1 MRDPELLTSHQVLEL
16 LQIGR
21 TKLWDLVKR
30 GGLPAYRIGEGRNA
44 TLRFR
49 RGELESWIDR
59 NRVPGT
65 RPLLAVANDRRSTS
79 SPVE

>member
-1 MRDPELLTSHQVLEL
+1 MIPSCSPRQQVLEL

-30 GGLPAYRIGEGRNA
+30 GGLPAYRIGDGRNA

-49 RGELESWIDR
+49 RGEVESWIDR
-59 NRVPGT
+59 NRVPAT
-65 RPLLAVANDRRSTS
+65 RPSGPSAPIAARSP